1 MEGPLIQHSP
11 ELNRAWTEVDGS
23 TAYVEYSVHDGCL
36 DVLHTIV
43 PKPIEGRGIASMLVK
58 FIYDYAVGCGLNPVA
73 TCSYAKVWLQR
84 HPEYL
89 G

>member
-11 ELNRAWTEVDGS
+11 ELNRAWTEVDGNI
-23 TAYVEYSVHDGCL
+23 AYVEYSIHDGQL

-58 FIYDYAVGCGLNPVA
+58 FIYDYAAGCGLRPAA
-73 TCSYAKVWLQR
+73 TCTYAKVWLQR
-84 HPEYL
+84 HPEYER
-89 G
+89 